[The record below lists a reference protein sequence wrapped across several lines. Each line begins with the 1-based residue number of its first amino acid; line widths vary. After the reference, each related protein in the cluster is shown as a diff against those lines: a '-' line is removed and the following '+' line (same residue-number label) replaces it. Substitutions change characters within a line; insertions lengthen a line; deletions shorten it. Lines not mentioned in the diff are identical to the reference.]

1 MHPLNACAGIK
12 HRSVTTVI
20 SVVSKFKDEQPGT
33 AVMEFQ
39 NPRQASDLIT
49 TGCGTV
55 VVAGKRRGDGVS
67 CGTSHG
73 SRVGRKD
80 AVVISK
86 LESTVTEEQRAFRG
100 LRVSWDSFMRVRRTS
115 HAPLAFAGEHTSLGA
130 HYGSG
135 FSCLIYNSF
144 LLQGDAGAEKRV
156 S

>member
-1 MHPLNACAGIK
+1 
-12 HRSVTTVI
+12 
-20 SVVSKFKDEQPGT
+20 
-33 AVMEFQ
+33 MEFQ

-115 HAPLAFAGEHTSLGA
+115 HAPLAFAGVGGREGKGEGGTVIWKQDHQRA
-130 HYGSG
+130 
-135 FSCLIYNSF
+135 
-144 LLQGDAGAEKRV
+144 LLAPARGLWRGIKSPTVGLRHKDSNRFEKREERMEG
-156 S
+156 